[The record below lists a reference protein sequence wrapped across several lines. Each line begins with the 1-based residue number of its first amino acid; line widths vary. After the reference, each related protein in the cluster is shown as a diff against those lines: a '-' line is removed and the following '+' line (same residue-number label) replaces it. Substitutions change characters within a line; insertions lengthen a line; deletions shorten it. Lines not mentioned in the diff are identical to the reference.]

1 MRIPEGRG
9 SVAVLVEVLAVLR
22 LAFTLRF
29 DSSRLVSRDAT
40 IVLLGAAAF
49 AIWAALGSLRLD
61 DPVTP
66 DLSGLPAIAAVAAIA
81 AGLAW
86 MLSRLTR
93 VPVRQ
98 AMWLVAGYLPAV
110 AMGAWALGA
119 NVSHTTALAIAGALA
134 THAALYFFF
143 GLRELAGRAVPGA
156 WLVLAASIAAV
167 LALGNRVQLDAGVW
181 AVRQSPAELARFA
194 ESARRTEELLYAQ
207 PERIDAALRAV
218 DDAVSPASRMY
229 YLGFAGFGDQKVFAE
244 EIALSAQ
251 RVHDRYDTSR
261 RRLFLVNDLRDFDA
275 HMLASPEAL
284 RRALRGIAQRMDR
297 ERDVLFMA
305 LSSHGKREA
314 RLVVT
319 NGALPLNWL
328 TGEALARMLRESGI
342 RWKVLVIS
350 ACYAGAFIEHL
361 RDDHT
366 IVITASAAD
375 QTSFGCRDDRE
386 LTYFGEAFYR
396 DALPKAPNLRAAFD
410 AAAAAI
416 SMRERREGLEP
427 SRPQAHFGRAMVTK
441 LEEFE

>member
-1 MRIPEGRG
+1 MVGG
-9 SVAVLVEVLAVLR
+9 SIERAVHVQVR
-22 LAFTLRF
+22 
-29 DSSRLVSRDAT
+29 VS
-40 IVLLGAAAF
+40 G
-49 AIWAALGSLRLD
+49 
-61 DPVTP
+61 P
-66 DLSGLPAIAAVAAIA
+66 GLP
-81 AGLAW
+81 
-86 MLSRLTR
+86 TR
-93 VPVRQ
+93 VR
-98 AMWLVAGYLPAV
+98 W
-110 AMGAWALGA
+110 A
-119 NVSHTTALAIAGALA
+119 NVSHTTALAISGALA
-134 THAALYFFF
+134 VHAALYFFF
-143 GLRELAGRAVPGA
+143 GLRELAGRAAPGA
-156 WLVLAASIAAV
+156 WLVLAASLAAV
-167 LALGNRVQLDAGVW
+167 IALDSRVQLDAGVW
-181 AVRQSPAELARFA
+181 AARQSPAELAQFA

-251 RVHDRYDTSR
+251 RVHERYDTSR
-261 RRLFLVNDLRDFDA
+261 RRLFLVNDLRDFDS

-284 RRALRGIAQRMDR
+284 RRALRGIAQRMDP

-305 LSSHGKREA
+305 LSSHGKRDA

-328 TGEALARMLRESGI
+328 TGEALASMLRESSI

-366 IVITASAAD
+366 IIITASAAD

-416 SMRERREGLEP
+416 RMRERREGVDP
-427 SRPQAHFGRAMVTK
+427 SRPQAHFGRAIVTK
-441 LEEFE
+441 LEEFESSR